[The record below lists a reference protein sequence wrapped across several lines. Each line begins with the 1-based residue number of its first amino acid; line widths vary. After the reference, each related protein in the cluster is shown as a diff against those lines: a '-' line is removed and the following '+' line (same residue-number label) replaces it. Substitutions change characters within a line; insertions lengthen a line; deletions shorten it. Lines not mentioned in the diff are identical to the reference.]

1 MPVGMIGLISVLCFV
16 FLVSTAGAASWAGKW
31 VTAKGAEVECGDT
44 ECKVTKGKEGGE
56 GKAVGAVILKDL
68 NGKDGKGTAKMHM
81 PKRDKWLDVNIEA
94 TDKELKITGGKGG
107 DKEIA
112 WKRAQ

>member
-1 MPVGMIGLISVLCFV
+1 MSARLIGFFSLCCFFV
-16 FLVSTAGAASWAGKW
+16 AISTAHAASWVGKW
-31 VTAKGAEVECGDT
+31 VTAKGAEVECSDT

-56 GKAVGAVILKDL
+56 GKAAGAVILKDL